1 MVTYHS
7 NCIESDNLGR
17 LKIKTTRLLRILVH
31 NCLVKMLLLGSL
43 VGAGGCIIAW
53 LALDVVHCGQALGQ
67 GWRELLHKSTPVF
80 LTHLGLEAVENLK
93 EYMFKIMKNE
103 P

>member
-1 MVTYHS
+1 
-7 NCIESDNLGR
+7 
-17 LKIKTTRLLRILVH
+17 
-31 NCLVKMLLLGSL
+31 MLLLGSL

-93 EYMFKIMKNE
+93 KYMFKIMKNE